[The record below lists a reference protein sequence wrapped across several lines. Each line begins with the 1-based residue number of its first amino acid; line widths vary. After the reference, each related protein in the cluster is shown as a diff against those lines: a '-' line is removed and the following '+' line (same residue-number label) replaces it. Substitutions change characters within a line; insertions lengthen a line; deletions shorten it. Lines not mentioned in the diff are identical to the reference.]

1 MASGGII
8 VLAEDDVRMRRLY
21 VDSLSAAG
29 FNVMAAGDGIEALSL
44 ISKVTPRLVILDIMM
59 PRLNGIET
67 CTRARKIIGDDV
79 PILFLSALDRIDILR
94 DCVAAGG
101 DDYLIKSKSI
111 ESLVERIKTWLQHA
125 QRQGLKARRTK
136 LLHDLSVK
144 ITSSESTSSKAPPS
158 PAKESNSDM
167 ASLLALVQEALRYAG
182 QRFGKT
188 SEHKL
193 RLTGYIAGIIEYW
206 SESHGATEELFLS
219 YLQAILDA
227 TGLVT
232 PADAAVTAATYD
244 KLSMDMTFR
253 LGKVRG
259 RDDSALRQ
267 RRGSDHAMTGLA
279 DAGSTGAAGAAVAS

>member
-1 MASGGII
+1 MASGGVI

-79 PILFLSALDRIDILR
+79 PILFLSALDRIGILR
-94 DCVAAGG
+94 DCLVAGG

-158 PAKESNSDM
+158 PAKGSNSDM
-167 ASLLALVQEALRYAG
+167 ASLLVLVQGYLGVAQAEENGSSLGVRSCFLVG
-182 QRFGKT
+182 GGPFLGSQRPLKLG
-188 SEHKL
+188 L
-193 RLTGYIAGIIEYW
+193 RLLMG
-206 SESHGATEELFLS
+206 
-219 YLQAILDA
+219 
-227 TGLVT
+227 VT
-232 PADAAVTAATYD
+232 
-244 KLSMDMTFR
+244 R
-253 LGKVRG
+253 Q
-259 RDDSALRQ
+259 SALS
-267 RRGSDHAMTGLA
+267 G
-279 DAGSTGAAGAAVAS
+279 